1 MGKTSMEKEIKEMQ
15 KESIELKELTN
26 QLNEIRCVYIV
37 EKVTSYDRETMKV
50 FATQEAAKNYIA
62 EKLNYLE
69 NDLYANAKYQV
80 LQNESGIAL
89 LTDSGLLHSYV
100 INFKI
105 VEK

>member
-1 MGKTSMEKEIKEMQ
+1 MENTMEEQIKEMQ
-15 KESIELKELTN
+15 QESNELEELTN
-26 QLNEIRCVYIV
+26 QLAEIKWVYIV

-50 FATQEAAKNYIA
+50 FASQEAAQNYLA

-80 LQNESGIAL
+80 VQNESGIAL

-100 INFKI
+100 INLKM